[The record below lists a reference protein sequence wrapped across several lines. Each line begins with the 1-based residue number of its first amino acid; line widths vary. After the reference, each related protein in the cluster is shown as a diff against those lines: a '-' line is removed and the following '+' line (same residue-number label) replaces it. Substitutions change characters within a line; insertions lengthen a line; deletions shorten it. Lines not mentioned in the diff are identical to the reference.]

1 MSYTR
6 NNVGVRQDVPTD
18 IPDASGAG
26 PLVIDPDAGT
36 TNRTYSSP
44 RRVPARFKLER
55 IGFWVIAAAAA
66 LILLVVLGF
75 ILKPVV
81 GGIITGAWLAGFV
94 GMLTLLNLPR
104 PSRWGNTVLGRR
116 VFPVVNADE
125 RELWRMASVNAGL
138 TFVFGFAY
146 EVVGFFLGGFLGG
159 LLVFGGLVALGIFY
173 NRARKVIINP

>member
-6 NNVGVRQDVPTD
+6 NPNVGVKTDVPVD
-18 IPDASGAG
+18 IPDATGAG
-26 PLVIDPDAGT
+26 PLMADPSAGSY
-36 TNRTYSSP
+36 NARP

-55 IGFWVIAAAAA
+55 VGFWVIVAAAA
-66 LILLVVLGF
+66 LLLLVALGF

-81 GGIITGAWLAGFV
+81 GGIITGAWLAAFV

-116 VFPVVNADE
+116 VFPVVNADD
-125 RELWRMASVNAGL
+125 RELWRMAGVNAGL

-146 EVVGFFLGGFLGG
+146 EVVGFFLGGFLAG
-159 LLVFGGLVALGIFY
+159 LIVFGGLVALGIFY